1 MGHHGPKWVG
11 DSKYSY
17 FSSCRNFIGTSQHN
31 SRHLIC
37 KFSNWQIVVLLC
49 VRYSVDRGPWWC
61 CLRRATGC
69 KDLDGLHG
77 PQNIART
84 RCIDESL
91 LTGPISRKSHLR
103 RLRDTYKPED
113 ERLNPWKFSE
123 VFWSL
128 VVWRIWGYSFQS
140 ERKVAPSCIPYLQ
153 RGGML
158 WGLFWFWKQ
167 HVLHFRM
174 LLWPM
179 Y

>member
-31 SRHLIC
+31 SRHLIR
-37 KFSNWQIVVLLC
+37 KFSTWQRVVLLC
-49 VRYSVDRGPWWC
+49 IRYSVDGGPWWC
-61 CLRRATGC
+61 RLRRATGC

-84 RCIDESL
+84 HCIDESL
-91 LTGPISRKSHLR
+91 LTGPISRKSRLR

-123 VFWSL
+123 VFWNL
-128 VVWRIWGYSFQS
+128 VVLENMGIFPPKWKKSCSILHPL
-140 ERKVAPSCIPYLQ
+140 PSKMRNTL
-153 RGGML
+153 
-158 WGLFWFWKQ
+158 GLFLILEATCTTF
-167 HVLHFRM
+167 
-174 LLWPM
+174 
-179 Y
+179 